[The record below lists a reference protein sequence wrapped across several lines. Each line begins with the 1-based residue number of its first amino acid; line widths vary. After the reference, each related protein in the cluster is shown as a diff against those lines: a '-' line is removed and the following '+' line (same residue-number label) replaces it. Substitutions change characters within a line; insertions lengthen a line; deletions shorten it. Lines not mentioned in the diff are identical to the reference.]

1 MFVVQV
7 RLLSILMTDKIYSQA
22 ASLEKD
28 LPELAVVK
36 SEFICSEY
44 REAAEVKVNVVVQGV
59 IAPTLFHSLHTSTYS

>member
-7 RLLSILMTDKIYSQA
+7 RLLSILTTDKIYSQA

-44 REAAEVKVNVVVQGV
+44 RQAGGGKCSRAGCDCSS
-59 IAPTLFHSLHTSTYS
+59 SLSLSAHVSVL